1 MDEGGDIGGRLIEEA
16 QKAAAKAMRAA
27 GQAAVAMTYGL
38 VALMAGAMA
47 ALLAAIALFSR
58 LTGEM
63 LAHLSQ
69 SIRDAIPAAVAAV
82 PALLQALS
90 LACALVAALW
100 AWLRL
105 HQAYGGDWLA
115 TIPASVFAFAPLL
128 TFYVENQTAG
138 RAAIAAG
145 LAGLVGWVVGYV
157 PLWLLG
163 CITAAIYAWL
173 VTHIGR
179 APDRTEHTGDNYEAQ
194 FSDRGDRGA
203 VDFL

>member
-1 MDEGGDIGGRLIEEA
+1 MDEDSGGRLVVAA
-16 QKAAAKAMRAA
+16 QEAAAKAIKAA
-27 GQAAVAMTYGL
+27 GQAAVAMMYGL
-38 VALMAGAMA
+38 VALMAGTA
-47 ALLAAIALFSR
+47 AAIMAGLAITGK

-63 LAHLSQ
+63 LTHLSQ
-69 SIRDAIPAAVAAV
+69 SIRDAIPAAVAAA
-82 PALLQALS
+82 PALLQTLS
-90 LACALVAALW
+90 LAGALVAALW

-128 TFYVENQTAG
+128 TFYTEHQTAG
-138 RAAIAAG
+138 RAVIAAG
-145 LAGLVGWVVGYV
+145 LAGLIGWVVGYV

-173 VTHIGR
+173 ITHIGR
-179 APDRTEHTGDNYEAQ
+179 EPEHTGDNHEAQ
-194 FSDRGDRGA
+194 FSDRGDRRA

>member
-1 MDEGGDIGGRLIEEA
+1 MDEDSGGRLVVAA
-16 QKAAAKAMRAA
+16 QEAAAKAVKTA

-47 ALLAAIALFSR
+47 ALLAAITLFSK

-69 SIRDAIPAAVAAV
+69 SIRDAIPAAVAAA
-82 PALLQALS
+82 PSLLQALS
-90 LACALVAALW
+90 LAGALVAALW

-138 RAAIAAG
+138 RAVIAAG
-145 LAGLVGWVVGYV
+145 LAGLMGWVVGYV

-179 APDRTEHTGDNYEAQ
+179 EPEHTGDNYEAQ